1 MAIKYYVSVYRENSK
16 RDCEAGYD
24 LVTTRKAEYEKFAK
38 QALKD
43 GAKSVEVEAG
53 CTDQC
58 TGQKFLSLVKIYYP
72 EDFNAVYYVTKNVYD
87 EIIYEA
93 EKLNDAIKAAKDAL
107 NNPGVSKTYVFK
119 TGEKNYIRSYV
130 PKPYTNIRL
139 KHAQLIKDD
148 QGRICADMKS
158 QNKSRDTSA
167 RYCFEDN
174 TLVIAGKLIE
184 KHPKFK
190 NIEKFEEW
198 VSKYLAESKDGFDL

>member
-1 MAIKYYVSVYRENSK
+1 MTKN
-16 RDCEAGYD
+16 GYD
-24 LVTTRKAEYEKFAK
+24 EK
-38 QALKD
+38 
-43 GAKSVEVEAG
+43 
-53 CTDQC
+53 
-58 TGQKFLSLVKIYYP
+58 
-72 EDFNAVYYVTKNVYD
+72 
-87 EIIYEA
+87 IYEA

-130 PKPYTNIRL
+130 PKPCTDVRI

-174 TLVIAGKLIE
+174 TLVIAGKLIK

-190 NIEKFEEW
+190 NIEKFEGW
-198 VSKYLAESKDGFDL
+198 VMKYFVEGCDGPDK